1 MNIFYYVDKDYLLN
15 HLIRKMNY
23 FNTRKDY
30 YIAENIEVLYTNL
43 IEEKEKLT
51 KAACQKKLD
60 IFTFILFGES
70 FEVKQSSDEDEDAP
84 KKK

>member
-1 MNIFYYVDKDYLLN
+1 
-15 HLIRKMNY
+15 MNY

-51 KAACQKKLD
+51 KSAC
-60 IFTFILFGES
+60 
-70 FEVKQSSDEDEDAP
+70 
-84 KKK
+84 